1 MTLEKRRWP
10 IVFEESYKTMLE
22 VGKMTVPMRVVVVKQ
37 VPEKLNGRQGRS
49 FLSEIQACV
58 ETDRPRIVL
67 DCSKVRALDR
77 HALHILLCCLEEAMK
92 QNGDVKLAE
101 LPPGAHA
108 FLEITG
114 ANRVFDTYATTA
126 EAVETFHQLPAMPPS
141 PRPPSQQEEQ
151 AA

>member
-1 MTLEKRRWP
+1 
-10 IVFEESYKTMLE
+10 
-22 VGKMTVPMRVVVVKQ
+22 MTVPMRVVVVKQ
-37 VPEKLNGRQGRS
+37 VPEKLPGKQGRS
-49 FLSEIQACV
+49 FLGEIQACV

-67 DCSKVRALDR
+67 DCSKVRELDR

-92 QNGDVKLAE
+92 HNGDVKLAE

-126 EAVETFHQLPAMPPS
+126 EAVEAFHQLPAIS
-141 PRPPSQQEEQ
+141 PAQSPPSQGGEQ